1 MDQWKKPYMQDYS
14 LKERIK
20 RRLSA
25 IKRGEEIPTDSD
37 LIDAAVLLILAEGGP
52 DLNIILTKRSN
63 NVATH
68 KGEISLPGG
77 ICEPDDLDP
86 LDTALRE
93 TEEEIGIS
101 RKDLEILGALN
112 PVSTT
117 TSYLIYPFVAWT
129 RGPLNYRIS
138 TDETEEI
145 IELPLEHILTPDVFE
160 EEYWTV
166 KGKKR
171 KIYSIIYNGN
181 VIWGAT
187 ARILKQFVDACFMEN
202 GEKS

>member
-1 MDQWKKPYMQDYS
+1 MEAFS
-14 LKERIK
+14 LKDKIK
-20 RRLSA
+20 RSLSA
-25 IKRGEEIPTDSD
+25 IRKEREPSD
-37 LIDAAVLLILAEGGP
+37 DDLVDAAVLLLLTRRESEIH
-52 DLNIILTKRSN
+52 IILTRRSN

-77 ICEPDDLDP
+77 ICEPDDLNP

-93 TEEEIGIS
+93 TEEEIGVA
-101 RKDLEILGALN
+101 KNLLEVLGELS

-117 TSYLIYPFVAWT
+117 TSYLIYPFVAWAE
-129 RGPLNYRIS
+129 GPLNYRICP
-138 TDETEEI
+138 DETEEI
-145 IELPLEHILTPDVFE
+145 IEMPLRHILTPGVFE

-166 KGKKR
+166 KGRKR

-187 ARILKQFVDACFMEN
+187 ARILKQFVDVCF
-202 GEKS
+202 GEDCGNDRHSRKEE